1 MRAAASLGLDSYGN
15 IFFIGASPVMCVWR
29 GAGGRRGYAE
39 LHYEDTTQAQMAPLA
54 VFNFQ
59 EHGR

>member
-1 MRAAASLGLDSYGN
+1 M
-15 IFFIGASPVMCVWR
+15 MCVE
-29 GAGGRRGYAE
+29 GEGGEGGYAE
-39 LHYEDTTQAQMAPLA
+39 LHYKGTTQAQMAPLA